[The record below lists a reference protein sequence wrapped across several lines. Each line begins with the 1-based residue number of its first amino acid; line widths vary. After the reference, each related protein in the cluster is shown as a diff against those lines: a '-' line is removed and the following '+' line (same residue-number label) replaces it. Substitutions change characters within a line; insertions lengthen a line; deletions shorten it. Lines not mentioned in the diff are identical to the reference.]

1 MNKIMRNNKRINSGQ
16 MIAAIDI
23 GGTKNWAIFRSPKG
37 HDCKAF
43 SFDQT
48 REGYDEF
55 YKKLLANKAIY
66 NTSSVIVGL
75 ESTGIYGEPFIHYLQ
90 ERNIPQVLVNPVH
103 SKRIKE
109 IRDNSPHK
117 SDKKDPWVIAD
128 LIQLGCTLSVLIP
141 KGTAA
146 ELRHLVH
153 ARERIISGLNVF
165 LNQLQQQVWRVF
177 PEFSLVIKSID
188 GKTALY
194 LLKNYPRP
202 EDIVKLG
209 IGELEKLMRTQSRGQ
224 FNYEK
229 AKELYDYAKDSVG
242 LKEGISALI
251 MEIHALIANI
261 EQQNKHLDNF
271 EKEID
276 SILNKVPYSK
286 LILSIK
292 GIGSIITAGILGEL
306 ANFETI
312 DSAEAALKLAG
323 LNLFEISSGKHQ
335 GQKRISK
342 RGRSLLRKLLYFAAL
357 NVIKHDG
364 VFRETYQRYVD
375 KGKLKN
381 KALIAVAR
389 KLLRVIFA
397 LVRDGKMY
405 DIKYCKE
412 QQIQKAA

>member
-1 MNKIMRNNKRINSGQ
+1 MRNNKRINSRQ

-23 GGTKNWAIFRSPKG
+23 GGKKNWAIIRSPRG

-43 SFDQT
+43 PFDQT
-48 REGYDEF
+48 RKGYDEF

-128 LIQLGCTLSVLIP
+128 LIQLGCTLSVLTP

-146 ELRHLVH
+146 ELRNLMQ
-153 ARERIISGLNVF
+153 ARERIISSLNVF
-165 LNQLQQQVWRVF
+165 INQLQQQVWRVF
-177 PEFSLVIKSID
+177 PEFCYVIKHVD

-194 LLKNYPRP
+194 LLKKYPCP
-202 EDIVKLG
+202 KDIVKLG
-209 IGELEKLMRTQSRGQ
+209 IEKLEKLMHSQSRGRYS
-224 FNYEK
+224 YEQ
-229 AKELYDYAKDSVG
+229 AKQLYDYAKDSIG
-242 LKEGISALI
+242 LKEGVAALI
-251 MEIHALIANI
+251 MEIHTLIANI

-271 EKEID
+271 EKEINL
-276 SILNKVPYSK
+276 ILNKVPYSK

-312 DSAEAALKLAG
+312 DNAAAALKLAG

-342 RGRSLLRKLLYFAAL
+342 RGRSLLRKLLYFASL

-397 LVRDGKMY
+397 LVRDEKMY
-405 DIKYCKE
+405 DINYCQE
-412 QQIQKAA
+412 QRIQKAA